1 MDLLAQKRTPQQ
13 LPRCREVTER
23 GRVVKI
29 VSVRAGRIQAAQV
42 FQDRHCLVFGDIQ
55 RIDLPFVEGLQ
66 KHFPGCLFP
75 NHPACRPHTLLANL
89 VRLFF
94 RLICLVTIHNSRPTP
109 LVPTER
115 IPRPPRLPH
124 V

>member
-23 GRVVKI
+23 GRVVKT

-42 FQDRHCLVFGDIQ
+42 FQDRHGLVFGDIQ

-66 KHFPGCLFP
+66 KHL
-75 NHPACRPHTLLANL
+75 ACFSRITQLA
-89 VRLFF
+89 VF
-94 RLICLVTIHNSRPTP
+94 
-109 LVPTER
+109 
-115 IPRPPRLPH
+115 IPC
-124 V
+124 